1 MQDSESRHTT
11 DLIPMPSKPNKYPSS
26 DSSAWDVNT
35 PESHIFQ
42 GTSDWKPGSVRAMIG
57 RHIFV
62 EGVQHRRYDRI
73 HLYVNP
79 KVGRTMVKHDC
90 LSDVADWTFIPGEG
104 YDIKWTVFNHTF
116 VLPGIDFVCDLAL
129 DVDGVFG
136 YDFVEEFSHYFFN
149 ARPSGL
155 VQPSRFCIANP
166 LFHPV
171 NVDKVLR
178 VYTAVQVGA
187 SVIGVG
193 VFFGPEAG
201 LNMWIP
207 QFGTQSKV
215 SNLCAWQVPE
225 LAEFDALC
233 ITLSTVLKVARS
245 GEYLWIEFHVSSQRL
260 ISLMKIVGISSEG
273 AELIVYHFDNAMRFL
288 DLRKEFAMQNRAV
301 ENDCIRILPY
311 ANEVSAKQ
319 AQRLAKLAT
328 MCSPEPEDSLK
339 DNHKFYHKFLAC
351 RKSARACKRLVK
363 DTFRTILEDCSKN
376 PTGPN
381 VSNSTALNRT
391 SGQLEKGCRELTT
404 AGELVTQSLPFVN
417 EMEKDL
423 ARSLKGVKGG
433 AEAQSKELQKSGKLY
448 IPPQLRFERGGTDQK
463 PSVPGAESQKGE
475 DTMGDVTG
483 MTDSLVT
490 DAHME
495 AQKIRENAIR
505 EAEDMLED
513 AYRNARIIRQFAA
526 SGTHHTGEQAQNETL
541 VAVEREKI
549 LSEAYRE
556 AHITMEKAEERALRR
571 AKIIMH
577 EVIQKE
583 KSILAEAAQ
592 IINDARK
599 EEKIILNKARVQ
611 AEKEALV
618 RISYA
623 QGQAD
628 LKIRAADHTMKQA
641 EEVGG
646 KVHAEMLA
654 LEEKKRLEERHAG
667 LVKKAQVRATA
678 QRRSYGNI
686 NAEAS
691 ENTREVTR
699 VIEKINSDAKAQAE
713 GIIESA
719 RKIQKEIHEKEKEIE
734 RMKADG
740 KSEVE
745 KIKKDAE
752 IKVTRKTAELMEKA
766 RTDADAERER
776 IKRDIEIAMRLE
788 MENEQEKVRK
798 GIWERAKHDAEQIIA
813 QAKKKAEEFEKQME
827 ALKHKTKEDCNMER
841 KKLEELVSSQE
852 KGAQDAAECV
862 LEKARA
868 RADELVRVAQGNLD
882 MVPILGDVL
891 GSALPMTP
899 ELFLETFF
907 GSSDD
912 NPPLSA
918 EGFARRLESSK
929 KKLTLGQLI
938 NHNVEGARLF
948 LEECHHKGRLAY
960 EIELY
965 VDEKRDRRL
974 KYKKGKRLLPL
985 VDLGVDAVS

>member
-1 MQDSESRHTT
+1 MQDSESWHTM
-11 DLIPMPSKPNKYPSS
+11 DLIPMPSEPKYPSLDS
-26 DSSAWDVNT
+26 SGSSAWDVNT
-35 PESHIFQ
+35 SESHIFQ
-42 GTSDWKPGSVRAMIG
+42 GTPDWKPGSVRAMIG
-57 RHIFV
+57 RHILV
-62 EGVQHRRYDRI
+62 KGVQHRRYDRV
-73 HLYVNP
+73 HLYVDP

-90 LSDVADWTFIPGEG
+90 LSEVADWTFTPGER

-116 VLPGIDFVCDLAL
+116 VLPGIDFVCDPAL

-136 YDFVEEFSHYFFN
+136 YDFVEEFSHFFFK
-149 ARPSGL
+149 AWPGGL

-166 LFHPV
+166 MFHPV

-207 QFGTQSKV
+207 QFGIQSKV
-215 SNLCAWQVPE
+215 SNLCVWEMPE

-233 ITLSTVLKVARS
+233 TTLSTVLKVARS
-245 GEYLWIEFHVSSQRL
+245 GEYLRIEFHVSSQRL
-260 ISLMKIVGISSEG
+260 VSLMKVVGMSSEG

-288 DLRKEFAMQNRAV
+288 DLRKEFAMQNKAV

-319 AQRLAKLAT
+319 AQRLAELAT
-328 MCSPEPEDSLK
+328 MCSTEPEGSLK
-339 DNHKFYHKFLAC
+339 DNHNFYFKFLAH
-351 RKSARACKRLVK
+351 RKSARTCKRLVK
-363 DTFRTILEDCSKN
+363 DTFRTILEDCS
-376 PTGPN
+376 TRLN
-381 VSNSTALNRT
+381 VSNSTSFNRP
-391 SGQLEKGCRELTT
+391 SGQVEKGCRGLST
-404 AGELVTQSLPFVN
+404 AGEPATQSLLFVN
-417 EMEKDL
+417 EKP
-423 ARSLKGVKGG
+423 
-433 AEAQSKELQKSGKLY
+433 GKLY
-448 IPPQLRFERGGTDQK
+448 IPPQLRFERGSAGQG

-475 DTMGDVTG
+475 DTVGEVVG
-483 MTDSLVT
+483 MTDLLVT
-490 DAHME
+490 DAHVE

-526 SGTHHTGEQAQNETL
+526 SGTQHAGEQAQSKTL

-556 AHITMEKAEERALRR
+556 AHITMERAEKKALCRAE
-571 AKIIMH
+571 IIMH

-583 KSILAEAAQ
+583 KSILAEATQ

-599 EEKIILNKARVQ
+599 EEKKILNEARVQ
-611 AEKEALV
+611 AEKEALF

-628 LKIRAADHTMKQA
+628 LKIRVADHTMKQA

-654 LEEKKRLEERHAG
+654 LEEKKRLEEQHAG
-667 LVKKAQVRATA
+667 LIKAQVR
-678 QRRSYGNI
+678 SYGNT
-686 NAEAS
+686 NVEAS

-699 VIEKINSDAKAQAE
+699 VIEKMNLDAKAQAE
-713 GIIESA
+713 EIIESA
-719 RKIQKEIHEKEKEIE
+719 RKIQKEIHEKEKEIG
-734 RMKADG
+734 RIKADG
-740 KSEVE
+740 KAEVE

-752 IKVTRKTAELMEKA
+752 IEVRREIAELMEKA
-766 RTDADAERER
+766 RADADAERER
-776 IKRDIEIAMRLE
+776 IKKDIEMAMRLE
-788 MENEQEKVRK
+788 MENEQEKLRRGTV
-798 GIWERAKHDAEQIIA
+798 ERAKHDAEQIID
-813 QAKKKAEEFEKQME
+813 QAKKRAEEFEKQME
-827 ALKHKTKEDCNMER
+827 ALKHRADEDFNMER
-841 KKLEELVSSQE
+841 KKLEELVSSQKKKQ

-862 LEKARA
+862 LEKARVQ
-868 RADELVRVAQGNLD
+868 ADELVRVAQENLD

-899 ELFLETFF
+899 ELFLEVFF
-907 GSSDD
+907 GSSND
-912 NPPLSA
+912 NLPLSA
-918 EGFARRLESSK
+918 GEFARKLESSK
-929 KKLTLGQLI
+929 KNFTLGQLI
-938 NHNVEGARLF
+938 NHNVEGARL
-948 LEECHHKGRLAY
+948 LLQECHRKGRLTH

-985 VDLGVDAVS
+985 VDLGVDAASQP

>member
-11 DLIPMPSKPNKYPSS
+11 DLTHMPSEPKYPSLDS
-26 DSSAWDVNT
+26 SGSSAWDVNT
-35 PESHIFQ
+35 SESHIFQ

-62 EGVQHRRYDRI
+62 ENIQHRRYDRV

-79 KVGRTMVKHDC
+79 KVGRTMIKHDC
-90 LSDVADWTFIPGEG
+90 LSEVADWIFTPGKG
-104 YDIKWTVFNHTF
+104 YDIKWTVFGHTF
-116 VLPGIDFVCDLAL
+116 VLPGIDFVCDPAL

-136 YDFVEEFSHYFFN
+136 YDFVEEFSHFFFK
-149 ARPSGL
+149 AWPSGL

-215 SNLCAWQVPE
+215 SNLCVWQMPE

-245 GEYLWIEFHVSSQRL
+245 GEYLQIEFHVSSQRL
-260 ISLMKIVGISSEG
+260 VSLMKIVGISSEG

-288 DLRKEFAMQNRAV
+288 DLRKEFAMQNSAV

-311 ANEVSAKQ
+311 ANNVSAKQ
-319 AQRLAKLAT
+319 AQRLAELAT
-328 MCSPEPEDSLK
+328 MCLPEPEDPLEDSH
-339 DNHKFYHKFLAC
+339 NFYFKFLTH

-363 DTFRTILEDCSKN
+363 DTFRTILEDYSKSS
-376 PTGPN
+376 TTPN
-381 VSNSTALNRT
+381 VSNTTVLNRT
-391 SGQLEKGCRELTT
+391 LGQLEKGCRELST
-404 AGELVTQSLPFVN
+404 AGELVTQTLPFVN
-417 EMEKDL
+417 EMEKDP
-423 ARSLKGVKGG
+423 AKSLKGVKGG
-433 AEAQSKELQKSGKLY
+433 AEIRSKELQKSGKLY
-448 IPPQLRFERGGTDQK
+448 IPPQLRVERGTDQK
-463 PSVPGAESQKGE
+463 LSVPGAESQKGE
-475 DTMGDVTG
+475 DTVGD
-483 MTDSLVT
+483 MIRMADLLVT

-495 AQKIRENAIR
+495 AQKTRENAIR

-526 SGTHHTGEQAQNETL
+526 SGTQHTGGQAQSEIPL
-541 VAVEREKI
+541 SVEREKI

-556 AHITMEKAEERALRR
+556 AHITMEKAEKMALRR
-571 AKIIMH
+571 AEIIMH
-577 EVIQKE
+577 GVMQKE
-583 KSILAEAAQ
+583 KSMLAEAAK

-599 EEKIILNKARVQ
+599 EEKIILNEARVQ

-628 LKIRAADHTMKQA
+628 LKIRVADHTMKQA

-646 KVHAEMLA
+646 KVHTEMLA

-667 LVKKAQVRATA
+667 LIKKVQVRATA
-678 QRRSYGNI
+678 QRRSCGI
-686 NAEAS
+686 VNAEAS
-691 ENTREVTR
+691 EDTREVRR
-699 VIEKINSDAKAQAE
+699 VIEKIDSDAKAQAE
-713 GIIESA
+713 EIIESA

-734 RMKADG
+734 RIKADG
-740 KSEVE
+740 KAEVE

-752 IKVTRKTAELMEKA
+752 TKTRREIAQLMKKA
-766 RTDADAERER
+766 RADADAERER
-776 IKRDIEIAMRLE
+776 IKKDIEIAMRLE

-798 GIWERAKHDAEQIIA
+798 GIGERAKHDAEQIIA

-827 ALKHKTKEDCNMER
+827 ALKHKTEQDCSMER
-841 KKLEELVSSQE
+841 KKLEEFVSSQRKKE

-868 RADELVRVAQGNLD
+868 RADELVQVAQGNLD

-891 GSALPMTP
+891 SSALPITP
-899 ELFLETFF
+899 ELFLEVFF

-918 EGFARRLESSK
+918 EEFARKLESSK
-929 KKLTLGQLI
+929 KGFTLGQLI

-948 LEECHHKGRLAY
+948 LEECHRKGRLAY

-985 VDLGVDAVS
+985 MDLGV